1 MVYNILITTNK
12 VIKIMEVLSMNNIDI
27 EKARIFAEKQMLRN
41 VVYNEDTSDMIGF
54 KSNDQWIINPWY
66 DRTGSFELSDDQMVK
81 MYGLDN
87 VISFV
92 ENALL

>member
-1 MVYNILITTNK
+1 
-12 VIKIMEVLSMNNIDI
+12 MNNIDI